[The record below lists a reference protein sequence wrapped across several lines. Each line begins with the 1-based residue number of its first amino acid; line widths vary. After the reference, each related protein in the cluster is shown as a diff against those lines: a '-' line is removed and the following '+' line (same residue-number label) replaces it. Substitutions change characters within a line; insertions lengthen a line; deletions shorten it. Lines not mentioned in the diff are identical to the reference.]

1 VNTRPITRPSP
12 SSSPFTRPFRLPW
25 SISAL
30 GPAKGWLLL
39 PVLALG
45 LAACA
50 EAPPSPAASHVTG
63 HENPLLAEWHTDF
76 GVPPFDLIRNE
87 HYEPAFREAM
97 AQHLTEVEA
106 IVANPEPPTF
116 ENTILALELSGSAL
130 RTVGRVFGAVSGAHT
145 NDTLQAVDRTM
156 APLRAAHADD
166 INLNPQLW
174 ERIEGVYRQRES
186 LDLTPE
192 QHRLLEETHKGF
204 VRRGAALDEAGKARL
219 REINGELAQ
228 LSTQYGENVLA
239 ETNAYELLVTDTADL
254 GNLPENL
261 VHLAAE
267 KARQRGYETGWVFT
281 QDRPSVEPFLDASPN
296 RELRRH
302 AFMGYA
308 MRGDNDNEHDN
319 KGIVTRTAA
328 LRAERARL
336 LGYPTHAHFILSDNM
351 AETPDRVLR
360 FLDEVWRPALDVAKG
375 ERDDMQELMHAEG
388 VEGKLE
394 GWDWR
399 YYTEKVR
406 KARFDLDQEALLPYF
421 EVNAARDGVF
431 MVCNRLFG
439 LTFHQR
445 SDLPLWH
452 PDQQVFEVREADG
465 RHLGILYMDFF
476 ARPSKRGGAWMNS
489 LRVQSNVDGF
499 VTPIVTNNFNFPAPA
514 GGGPSLIGL
523 DNTLTLAHEMGHA
536 LHGLLSNVTY
546 ESLAG
551 TAVPRD
557 FVEMPSQVMEH
568 WMGEPEVLRMY
579 ARHYRTG
586 EVLPDAFIERLQAS
600 ATFNQGF
607 ATVEFIAAAFLD
619 MAWHL
624 LERPVEHEPRSF
636 EDAEMAR
643 IGLIPEILPR
653 YRSTYFNHIF
663 AGGYSAGYYSY
674 LWSEV
679 LDTDAFQAFVEAG
692 DLFHQ
697 ETARRLRDE
706 LLSRGGTRPGMELYV
721 NFRGRE
727 PSIQALLEA
736 RGLADG

>member
-1 VNTRPITRPSP
+1 MTRHHCALA
-12 SSSPFTRPFRLPW
+12 SSSYPSVPLSR
-25 SISAL
+25 
-30 GPAKGWLLL
+30 KGWLRAGPARALGL
-39 PVLALG
+39 TLVPVLALA
-45 LAACA
+45 LTACA
-50 EAPPSPAASHVTG
+50 EGPPPPAVSHITG

-97 AQHLTEVEA
+97 AQHLAEVEE

-116 ENTILALELSGSAL
+116 ENTIVALELSGSAL
-130 RTVGRVFGAVSGAHT
+130 RTVSRVFGAVSGAHT

-174 ERIEGVYRQRES
+174 ERIEAVYQEREE
-186 LDLTPE
+186 LDLSPE

-204 VRRGAALDEAGKARL
+204 VRRGAALDDEGKERL

-261 VHLAAE
+261 VLLAAE
-267 KARQRGYETGWVFT
+267 KARERGYEEGWVFT

-296 RELRRH
+296 RELRRD
-302 AFMGYA
+302 AFLGYI
-308 MRGDNDNEHDN
+308 MRGDRDNEHDN
-319 KGIVTRTAA
+319 KDILSRTAA
-328 LRAERARL
+328 LRAERAGL
-336 LGYPTHAHFILSDNM
+336 MGYPTHAHFVLEDNM
-351 AETPDRVLR
+351 AETPDRVLS
-360 FLDEVWRPALDVAKG
+360 FLEEVWRPALEVAKQ
-375 ERDDMQELMHAEG
+375 ERADMQELMTAEG
-388 VEGKLE
+388 VEGELE

-406 KARFDLDQEALLPYF
+406 KARFDLDQEVLLPYF

-431 MVCNRLFG
+431 TVCNRLFG
-439 LTFHQR
+439 LSFHER
-445 SDLPLWH
+445 HDLPRWH

-465 RHLGILYMDFF
+465 RHLGMLYMDFF

-489 LRVQSNVDGF
+489 LRVQFNVDGF
-499 VTPIVTNNFNFPAPA
+499 VTPIVTTNFNFPAPA

-557 FVEMPSQVMEH
+557 FVEMPSQIMEH
-568 WMGEPEVLRMY
+568 WMGEPEVLSMY

-586 EVLPDAFIERLQAS
+586 EVLPDELIERLQAS

-607 ATVEFIAAAFLD
+607 TTVEFIAAAFLD

-624 LERPVEHEPRSF
+624 LDRPVEHEPRSF
-636 EDAEMAR
+636 EDREMAR
-643 IGLIPEILPR
+643 IGLLPEIPPR

-663 AGGYSAGYYSY
+663 SGGYSAGYYSY

-697 ETARRLRDE
+697 ETARRLREE

-736 RGLADG
+736 RGLVGG

>member
-1 VNTRPITRPSP
+1 VNNRPLNRPVP
-12 SSSPFTRPFRLPW
+12 SSSPLATRLRMPW
-25 SISAL
+25 PIPGLRRAT
-30 GPAKGWLLL
+30 GALLL
-39 PVLALG
+39 PILALG

-50 EAPPSPAASHVTG
+50 EGPPPPAASHVTG

-76 GVPPFDLIRNE
+76 GVPPLDLIRNE

-97 AQHLTEVEA
+97 ARHLAEVEA
-106 IVANPEPPTF
+106 IAANPEPPTF
-116 ENTILALELSGSAL
+116 ENTIVALDRSGAMLGRVS
-130 RTVGRVFGAVSGAHT
+130 RVFGAVNGAHT

-166 INLNPQLW
+166 INLNPDLW
-174 ERIEGVYRQRES
+174 ERVKAVHEQRAGLGLS
-186 LDLTPE
+186 PE
-192 QHRLLEETHKGF
+192 QGKLLEETYKGF
-204 VRRGAALDEAGKARL
+204 VRRGAALDEGGKARL
-219 REINGELAQ
+219 REINAELAR

-261 VHLAAE
+261 VLLAAE
-267 KARQRGYETGWVFT
+267 KARQRGYDTGWVFT

-296 RELRRH
+296 RELRKD

-308 MRGDNDNEHDN
+308 MRGDSGNEHDN
-319 KGIVTRTAA
+319 NEIVSRTAA
-328 LRAERARL
+328 LRAERASL
-336 LGYPTHAHFILSDNM
+336 MGYPTHAHFVLEDNM
-351 AETPDRVLR
+351 AETPGRVLS
-360 FLDEVWRPALDVAKG
+360 FLEEVWRPALEVAKR
-375 ERDDMQELMHAEG
+375 ERADMQELMNAEG

-399 YYTEKVR
+399 HYTEKVR
-406 KARFDLDQEALLPYF
+406 KARYDLDQETLLPYF

-431 MVCNRLFG
+431 MVANRLWG
-439 LTFHQR
+439 ITFHQR
-445 SDLPLWH
+445 RDLPVWH

-499 VTPIVTNNFNFPAPA
+499 VTPIVTTNFNFPAPA

-536 LHGLLSNVTY
+536 LHGLFSSVTY

-586 EVLPDAFIERLQAS
+586 ELLPDEIIERLQAS

-607 ATVEFIAAAFLD
+607 ATVEFISASFLD

-624 LERPVEHEPRSF
+624 LDRAVEQETRSF
-636 EDAEMAR
+636 EAAEMAR

-679 LDTDAFQAFVEAG
+679 LDTDAFQAFKEAG

-697 ETARRLRDE
+697 ETARKLRNE

-736 RGLADG
+736 RGLVGR